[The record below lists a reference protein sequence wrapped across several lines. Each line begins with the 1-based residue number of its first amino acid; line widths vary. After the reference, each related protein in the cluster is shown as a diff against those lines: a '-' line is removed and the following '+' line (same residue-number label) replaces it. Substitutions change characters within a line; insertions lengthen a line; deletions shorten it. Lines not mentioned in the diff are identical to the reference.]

1 MKKSVLLFLLVSA
14 ISFAQRSDV
23 PKIGV
28 VDMEFILENIP
39 EYKEAQAKLTEK
51 ANTWQEEIEKTE
63 KEIVALQRKLDNERI
78 LLTEELIR
86 EKEDFVKL
94 KEIDVKNLQNRYFG
108 TKGDYY
114 KLRQMLV
121 KPIQDEVYNSV
132 QEIARKR
139 KYDMILD
146 KSSEL
151 LFLYVDNKYDISELV
166 LKTIKR
172 TKKIRKEKVPSEEVK
187 QLVPTKKEEEVN
199 EIKEEKKKV
208 QESRFKQ
215 TADEKEAR
223 KKLIEE
229 RKLARK
235 KKMEERRK
243 AIQNKRLKRLEE
255 IKKRREQQ
263 EKKKQQSKK

>member
-1 MKKSVLLFLLVSA
+1 MKKRVLLLLLLVSA
-14 ISFAQRSDV
+14 ISFAQRSNA

-39 EYKEAQAKLTEK
+39 EYREAQAKLTLK
-51 ANTWQEEIEKTE
+51 ANAWQEEIEKME
-63 KEIVALQRKLDNERI
+63 KEVVVLQKKLGNERI
-78 LLTEELIR
+78 LLTNELIN
-86 EKEDFVKL
+86 EKEDFIKL

-108 TKGDYY
+108 TKGAYY
-114 KLRQMLV
+114 KLRQVLV

-139 KYDMILD
+139 KYDMVLD

-166 LKTIKR
+166 LKTIEK
-172 TKKIRKEKVPSEEVK
+172 TKKIRKEKASDRTEDDRADK
-187 QLVPTKKEEEVN
+187 LVPTQKEEEVN
-199 EIKEEKKKV
+199 TIKEEKRKV

-215 TADEKEAR
+215 TQEEKEAR

-229 RKLARK
+229 RRKARK
-235 KKMEERRK
+235 KKMEERKK
-243 AIQNKRLKRLEE
+243 AIRNKRLERLE
-255 IKKRREQQ
+255 KM
-263 EKKKQQSKK
+263 KKQREEKNKK